1 MRNQEQGAGM
11 RSTPDTL
18 LLYSK
23 ACITSAKIHFHI
35 VNQANMAYNNLCVSQ
50 NISALCGSRIT
61 SHCPALLPIVQGG
74 TPLVV
79 PDILN
84 NILSQSHT
92 DNKQKIC
99 ASAVRNKILVILTMK
114 SRKEEPYCET
124 KALKTLISIRFFL
137 F

>member
-74 TPLVV
+74 TPFIV
-79 PDILN
+79 PDILTP
-84 NILSQSHT
+84 ILAQSYI
-92 DNKQKIC
+92 DNKYKI
-99 ASAVRNKILVILTMK
+99 SSLFIVYRESLRPSYRLILPL
-114 SRKEEPYCET
+114 CFGLLQ
-124 KALKTLISIRFFL
+124 ALYRVFFPDFL
-137 F
+137 

>member
-74 TPLVV
+74 TPLIV
-79 PDILN
+79 PDILKP
-84 NILSQSHT
+84 ILAQSYT
-92 DNKQKIC
+92 DINHQIYV
-99 ASAVRNKILVILTMK
+99 AVLLAKFI
-114 SRKEEPYCET
+114 
-124 KALKTLISIRFFL
+124 
-137 F
+137 